1 MKVIFSFVVFKSKQK
16 TTKMTNQ
23 LNLAI
28 VATLAIAVTASFA
41 QSWLEPTFYLYTRA
55 NRGNNAPETL
65 KYQSSS
71 SIEASHFN
79 GAVPT
84 KVITHGYFD
93 SSSRGKWM
101 EEMAGRMLD
110 AEGSYQIFSYQFG
123 FLRTLLSTFYLDV
136 NVIIVD
142 WSNAN
147 RGLYPVA
154 VANAK
159 LVGAMV
165 GREIELL
172 GKTTNASVGSF
183 HLLGH
188 SLGGHLVSF
197 AGKHLKGALGRIT
210 GLDPAGPSF
219 QGRPSWDRLWPTD
232 AQFVDV
238 IHTDGNNLG
247 MWETTG
253 HLDFY
258 PNGGVATQPG
268 CNEERT
274 SE

>member
-1 MKVIFSFVVFKSKQK
+1 
-16 TTKMTNQ
+16 MTNQ

-28 VATLAIAVTASFA
+28 VATLAIAVTSSFA

-79 GAVPT
+79 GALPT

-110 AEGSYQIFSYQFG
+110 AEGFYQIFSYQFG

-147 RGLYPVA
+147 RGFYPVA

-159 LVGAMV
+159 LVGVMV

>member
-1 MKVIFSFVVFKSKQK
+1 
-16 TTKMTNQ
+16 MTNQ

-123 FLRTLLSTFYLDV
+123 FFDNFIINIFLTFY
-136 NVIIVD
+136 I
-142 WSNAN
+142 
-147 RGLYPVA
+147 
-154 VANAK
+154 
-159 LVGAMV
+159 
-165 GREIELL
+165 
-172 GKTTNASVGSF
+172 
-183 HLLGH
+183 
-188 SLGGHLVSF
+188 
-197 AGKHLKGALGRIT
+197 
-210 GLDPAGPSF
+210 
-219 QGRPSWDRLWPTD
+219 
-232 AQFVDV
+232 
-238 IHTDGNNLG
+238 
-247 MWETTG
+247 
-253 HLDFY
+253 
-258 PNGGVATQPG
+258 
-268 CNEERT
+268 
-274 SE
+274 

>member
-1 MKVIFSFVVFKSKQK
+1 
-16 TTKMTNQ
+16 MTNQ
-23 LNLAI
+23 LNLVI
-28 VATLAIAVTASFA
+28 VATLAIAVTSSFA

-110 AEGSYQIFSYQFG
+110 AE
-123 FLRTLLSTFYLDV
+123 DV

-147 RGLYPVA
+147 RGFYPVA

-172 GKTTNASVGSF
+172 GQTTNASAGSF